1 MTDGIRITQVN
12 IVVRD
17 IESTRRAWTRLLGEP
32 LAQYN
37 VPGPEIYRAE
47 LDGAP
52 VDCSDVVSLKWAF
65 GDLDID
71 ALKAGQPLA
80 DDVFF
85 LAFWQP
91 GDNDTPWRRHLDTHG
106 EGVMDLEL
114 AVPDVAAVADAVG
127 TQPYHVGAFPDM
139 VSALLA
145 THPTLH
151 VDLNVTART

>member
-1 MTDGIRITQVN
+1 MDGIRITQVN

-17 IESTRRAWTRLLGEP
+17 IESTRRAWTPLLGEA

-47 LDGAP
+47 MDGTP

-65 GDLDID
+65 GNLDMD
-71 ALKAGQPLA
+71 ALRAGQPLA

-91 GDNDTPWRRHLDTHG
+91 GAHDTPWRRHLDTYG

-114 AVPDVAAVADAVG
+114 AVPDLDAVARSVG
-127 TQPYHVGAFPDM
+127 TQPYHVGKFPDM
-139 VSALLA
+139 VSALFA
-145 THPTLH
+145 TRPALH